1 MKKYFIFCF
10 LAGMLLLTANKI
22 YAAEE
27 PIHINDEG
35 DYETDVDKFIPQSRV
50 YVKNSVL
57 ADKLENAAQKQL
69 NRNKSKDNSQSKL
82 QSKMPK
88 INKNNTNYK
97 KSYKWF

>member
-1 MKKYFIFCF
+1 MKKYIIFCLF
-10 LAGMLLLTANKI
+10 AWVFMLSAINVE
-22 YAAEE
+22 AAE
-27 PIHINDEG
+27 PAYINDDG

-69 NRNKSKDNSQSKL
+69 HKNNSKDNSQSKL
-82 QSKMPK
+82 QNKMPK
-88 INKNNTNYK
+88 IQKNNTNYK